1 MPLIENYTPPTPE
14 DLARLKD
21 ELGLTGNQMAN
32 LAGLAGSNHWRKYT
46 GGESPRVMGLHMLF
60 FMAAQL
66 ELKPEELQKVLN
78 KMKQIGASIES

>member
-21 ELGLTGNQMAN
+21 ELGLTGNQMAD

-66 ELKPEELQKVLN
+66 ELEPDELQRVLR
-78 KMKQIGASIES
+78 KMKEIGASIN

>member
-1 MPLIENYTPPTPE
+1 MPLIENYTPPAPE

-21 ELGLTGNQMAN
+21 ELGLTGNQMAD

-60 FMAAQL
+60 YMAAQL
-66 ELKPEELQKVLN
+66 ELKPEELQKVLK
-78 KMKQIGASIES
+78 KMIEIGASLES